1 MKSMV
6 SEDSTSNG
14 RDGSWSWWSCFR
26 ETEDEMAGY
35 SDYAVDAVGRFDFER
50 GCVSCEIETRWRVV
64 VMFP

>member
-14 RDGSWSWWSCFR
+14 RDGSWSCFR

-35 SDYAVDAVGRFDFER
+35 SDYVVDAVGRLELCFL
-50 GCVSCEIETRWRVV
+50 
-64 VMFP
+64 